1 MYTVVTFFISGSPLR
16 GESTV
21 NRLNGTRDL
30 LLRSNSGLC
39 NTCRRAEILV
49 DLDFQPYVIPILDD
63 ATLGKE
69 ISRF

>member
-1 MYTVVTFFISGSPLR
+1 M
-16 GESTV
+16 

-39 NTCRRAEILV
+39 NTCQRAEILV